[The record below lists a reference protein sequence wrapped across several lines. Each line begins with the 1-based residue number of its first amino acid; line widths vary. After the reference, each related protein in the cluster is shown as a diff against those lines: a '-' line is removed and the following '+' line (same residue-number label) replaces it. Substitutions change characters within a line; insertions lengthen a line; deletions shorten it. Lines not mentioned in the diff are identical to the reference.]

1 MVRLAEARARVE
13 LRDTVTKEDAEDVI
27 EIMRQSLKEAFEDD
41 FQCFD
46 FRKTATMSKKKLQ
59 TTFVSILTQKS
70 NKTYN
75 RIFSLQDLR
84 KIAAENHLQV
94 PDFDEFLEALNFQG
108 YLLKKG
114 NQNYQLQTI

>member
-1 MVRLAEARARVE
+1 MVRLAEARARLE
-13 LRDTVTKEDAEDVI
+13 LRDVVTRQDAEDVV

-59 TTFVSILTQKS
+59 TAFVSILTERSKKS
-70 NKTYN
+70 FN
-75 RIFSLQDLR
+75 RMFTLQELR
-84 KIAAENHLQV
+84 KIASDSHLQV
-94 PDFDEFLEALNFQG
+94 PDFDEFLDNLNFQG

-114 NQNYQLQTI
+114 NQTYQLQTI